1 MSWIR
6 KTKPH
11 MFLWRFVRQEH
22 RNRARKD
29 KKWIPLEQGG
39 TWNNRFII
47 RAAINT
53 SPAMIKQN
61 AEDFARKADA
71 FVMEVGAKRNKN
83 DVGKEIG
90 RDDAISKLTEGFA
103 VPDSKLSSMG
113 DIMTQYY
120 IVE

>member
-1 MSWIR
+1 MAWVR

-11 MFLWRFVRQEH
+11 MFLWRFVRQEY

-29 KKWIPLEQGG
+29 KKWIPFEQGG
-39 TWNNRFII
+39 TWNNSFII
-47 RAAINT
+47 RAAVSA
-53 SPAMIKQN
+53 SPAMVKQN

-71 FVMEVGAKRNKN
+71 FIMEIGAKKNKD
-83 DVGKEIG
+83 DVGNDIS
-90 RDDAISKLTEGFA
+90 RDDAISKLTEAFA

-113 DIMTQYY
+113 DIMTECY